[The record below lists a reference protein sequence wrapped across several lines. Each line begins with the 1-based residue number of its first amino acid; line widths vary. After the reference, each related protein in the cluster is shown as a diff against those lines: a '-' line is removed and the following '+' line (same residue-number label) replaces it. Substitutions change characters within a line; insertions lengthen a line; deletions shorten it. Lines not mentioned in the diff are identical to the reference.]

1 MKTVLLPVK
10 DFQDAKQ
17 RLSSMLSPAQ
27 RAGLA
32 RAMLSDVLRSIAGAR
47 IPDRVVVYTAS
58 EDVAKVVRP
67 YSFDIV
73 EELFVTGHSAA
84 VNRMIDC
91 LGGHAS
97 HILSIAADL
106 PTLTSAE
113 VDLAFQTAPSAINF
127 VGSRDGTGTNAALF
141 ILPARVRM
149 EYGDGSLNRHLGNAA
164 AAGLTASVLRIPGME
179 FDVDT
184 PADLRAFL
192 QREPDNSDTWRYCK
206 TYRPKL
212 P

>member
-10 DFQDAKQ
+10 DFKLAKQ
-17 RLSSMLSPAQ
+17 RLATVLDARQ

-32 RAMLSDVLRSIAGAR
+32 RAMLTDVVHAIAKAK

-58 EDVAKVVRP
+58 EAVAEVVRP

-73 EELFVTGHSAA
+73 EELFVSGHSQA
-84 VNRMIDC
+84 VNRMIDS
-91 LGGHAS
+91 LSGHAS

-106 PTLTSAE
+106 PALVPAD
-113 VDLAFQTAPSAINF
+113 VDAVFEMASSGINL

-141 ILPARVRM
+141 VMPARIQM
-149 EYGDGSLNRHLGNAA
+149 DYGEGSLDRHVARAA
-164 AAGLTASVLRIPGME
+164 QAGLKATVLHIPGME

-184 PADLRAFL
+184 PEDLQAYRQRSPDSSHTWRFL
-192 QREPDNSDTWRYCK
+192 Q
-206 TYRPKL
+206 
-212 P
+212 